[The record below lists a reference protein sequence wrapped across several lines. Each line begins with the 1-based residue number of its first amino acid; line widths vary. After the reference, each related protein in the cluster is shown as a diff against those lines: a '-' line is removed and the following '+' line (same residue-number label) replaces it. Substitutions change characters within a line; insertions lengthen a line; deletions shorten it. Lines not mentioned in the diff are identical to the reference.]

1 MTLWK
6 RFRSWLV
13 AILRHA
19 RMQGEMDAEM
29 RFHIEAFTQEL
40 VAGTPRMEAV
50 RRARIGFGGIE
61 RAKEG
66 E

>member
-6 RFRSWLV
+6 RFRSRLV

-19 RMQGEMDAEM
+19 RMQSEMDAEM
-29 RFHIEAFTQEL
+29 RFRIEACTQEM
-40 VAGTPRMEAV
+40 VAGTLRMEAV
-50 RRARIGFGGIE
+50 RRARIGFDGIE

>member
-19 RMQGEMDAEM
+19 RMQSEMDAEM
-29 RFHIEAFTQEL
+29 RFHIEAFIQEL
-40 VAGTPRMEAV
+40 AAGTPRMEAV
-50 RRARIGFGGIE
+50 CRARIGFGGIE